1 MIGLLEGKIRHKAPD
16 GLIIDVQGVGYCV
29 QVPLS
34 TFYDLPDHGRS
45 VSLFIHTYVR
55 EDAIQLFG
63 FRSAGEKE
71 MFLHLMTVNGV
82 GPRLAVNILSGIDP
96 DGLRQVVLENNLQ
109 RLRGLPGVG
118 KKIAERIVMEL
129 RDKLKIKGEERPDE
143 CAAAVAGDG
152 SAYADAFSALCNLG
166 YKASEAERALQRAK
180 LALEAGAPLEQL
192 LRETLRFLA

>member
-34 TFYDLPDHGRS
+34 TFYGLPEQGGS

-63 FRSAGEKE
+63 FRSGAEKE

-96 DGLRQVVLENNLQ
+96 DGLRRVVLENNLT
-109 RLRGLPGVG
+109 RLRALPGVG
-118 KKIAERIVMEL
+118 KKIAERIVIEL
-129 RDKLKIKGEERPDE
+129 RDKLKIKVEERQE
-143 CAAAVAGDG
+143 AGAALDARDG

-166 YKASEAERALQRAK
+166 YKASEAEKALHRAR
-180 LALEAGAPLEQL
+180 LALEADAPLERMLKEALRL
-192 LRETLRFLA
+192 LG